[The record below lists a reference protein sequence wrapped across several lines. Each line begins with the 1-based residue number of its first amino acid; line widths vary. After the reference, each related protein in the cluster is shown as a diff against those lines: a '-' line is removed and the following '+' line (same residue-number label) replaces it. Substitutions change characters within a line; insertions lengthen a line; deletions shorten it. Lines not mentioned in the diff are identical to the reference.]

1 MGNEES
7 TSNSDGLFSSLE
19 RSQTLEARDLRSV
32 AKYMKS
38 DECNNVFVMVSV
50 FDIPDKHL

>member
-7 TSNSDGLFSSLE
+7 TSNKGLFSSLE
-19 RSQTLEARDLRSV
+19 RPQTLEARDLGSV

-38 DECNNVFVMVSV
+38 DECNNVYIMVSM
-50 FDIPDKHL
+50 FDNPDKHP

>member
-50 FDIPDKHL
+50 FDIPDKYL